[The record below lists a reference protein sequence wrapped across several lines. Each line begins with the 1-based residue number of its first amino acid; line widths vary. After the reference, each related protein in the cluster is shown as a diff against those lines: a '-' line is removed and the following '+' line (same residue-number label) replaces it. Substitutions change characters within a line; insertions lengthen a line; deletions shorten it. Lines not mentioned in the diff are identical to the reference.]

1 MGKGSNVSEERPS
14 FTEVVRLYERP
25 VWALLAAAVGD
36 EETARDLTQETFLR
50 AFRGYEKFRGESAL
64 FTWLYAIAR
73 NVIRRHRRRERVRR
87 LFLARL
93 AGEKERARAPEE
105 GDRDVWREVRNLP
118 EPFRE
123 VVLLYY
129 FADRSVAQIAETLSL
144 PEGTVKSRL
153 ARGRKILAGRLRT
166 KR

>member
-1 MGKGSNVSEERPS
+1 VWKERPP
-14 FTEVVRLYERP
+14 FDEVVRLYERP
-25 VWALLAAAVGD
+25 IWALLAGAVGD

-50 AFRGYEKFRGESAL
+50 AFRGYPKFRGESAL

-73 NVIRRHRRRERVRR
+73 NVVRKHSRRERLQR
-87 LFLARL
+87 LFLLRL
-93 AGEKERARAPEE
+93 AREKEHTPGPDENGPE
-105 GDRDVWREVRNLP
+105 VWREVRGLR

-123 VVLLYY
+123 ALLLHY
-129 FADRSVAQIAETLSL
+129 FADRSVAQIAETLSV

-153 ARGRKILAGRLRT
+153 ARGRKILAGRLRK